1 MYPSLRKNIV
11 MEAVKFVLDTES
23 MGTMSEERKI
33 TILEAVE
40 LYLNNSYLFYTSIEI
55 NGICHYWEFQLVERN
70 LPL

>member
-23 MGTMSEERKI
+23 VGTMSEERKI

-40 LYLNNSYLFYTSIEI
+40 LYLNNSYLFYTSIA
-55 NGICHYWEFQLVERN
+55 R
-70 LPL
+70 